1 LESELKLAFQ
11 IERFGGDGPIR
22 VYLEN
27 GSLWWPVGSGGPDLD
42 RFLGSLRRGYRGV
55 IGLIGARIRESYK
68 WRIKDKIESREVL
81 YSWRD
86 DALGR
91 AHLAAQNILL
101 VDGKRAY
108 IRGGYPLLSF
118 YGSRNFPD
126 ETYLDACNSGF
137 EYGRPLPIELS
148 ADKGANWD
156 AEVNVRLFVARGQV
170 LSLEQNNLTRL
181 GEIHC
186 EIAPLPFDLAESRLQ
201 LLCRDLLESV
211 DDNKH
216 LPFQVRRNGLT
227 VLCLGPQ
234 SRPTSEDC
242 VHAVTNLRGWLS
254 ELDPTTRRKFRDA
267 ARLLQSR
274 ISNID
279 EAYRRSGRPSAFA
292 LEPVDDEAI
301 AGLSL

>member
-1 LESELKLAFQ
+1 ME
-11 IERFGGDGPIR
+11 
-22 VYLEN
+22 
-27 GSLWWPVGSGGPDLD
+27 
-42 RFLGSLRRGYRGV
+42 
-55 IGLIGARIRESYK
+55 
-68 WRIKDKIESREVL
+68 DKIESREVL

-108 IRGGYPLLSF
+108 IRGGYPLFSF
-118 YGSRNFPD
+118 YGYRNSPD

-170 LSLEQNNLTRL
+170 LSLEQTVDPRLVRNLTRL
-181 GEIHC
+181 VEIHC
-186 EIAPLPFDLAESRLQ
+186 EIAPSPFDLAESQLQ

-216 LPFQVRRNGLT
+216 LPFQVRRNSLT
-227 VLCLGPQ
+227 VLCLGLQ

-274 ISNID
+274 IPNID